1 VHRMARPG
9 SAAKAARRLIGE
21 TASRC
26 ASTAFHDAVSL
37 SRGRRGREHASVMVL
52 DMR

>member
-1 VHRMARPG
+1 MARPG

-21 TASRC
+21 TTSRC
-26 ASTAFHDAVSL
+26 ASRAFHDAVSWSLAL
-37 SRGRRGREHASVMVL
+37 SGREHASVMVL